1 MEKRPEIEK
10 KVDEELDKLI
20 ALLQKKEEIIRYQQ
34 MEKEVQ
40 ENDWLDELVETIKDK
55 QRDLVN
61 FEYYEKPEAY
71 QATLKELDRLNKEL
85 DENITVKAYK
95 DSLWEANEVV
105 QLLFSKIEAAANSST
120 DTN

>member
-10 KVDEELDKLI
+10 QVDEELDKLI

-61 FEYYEKPEAY
+61 FEHYEKPEAY

>member
-10 KVDEELDKLI
+10 QVDEELDKLI

>member
-10 KVDEELDKLI
+10 QVDEELDKLI

-85 DENITVKAYK
+85 DENITVKACK

>member
-10 KVDEELDKLI
+10 QVDEELDKMI

>member
-10 KVDEELDKLI
+10 QVDEELDKLI

-120 DTN
+120 DAN

>member
-1 MEKRPEIEK
+1 MEQRPEIEK
-10 KVDEELDKLI
+10 QVDEELDKLI

>member
-10 KVDEELDKLI
+10 QVDEELDKLI

-71 QATLKELDRLNKEL
+71 QATLKELDQIGRAH
-85 DENITVKAYK
+85 V
-95 DSLWEANEVV
+95 
-105 QLLFSKIEAAANSST
+105 
-120 DTN
+120 

>member
-10 KVDEELDKLI
+10 QVDEELDKLI

-40 ENDWLDELVETIKDK
+40 ENDWLDKLVETIKDK